1 MINGRQWK
9 EELVRKVRPDDD
21 VVDVVET
28 PPPVTLFMRM
38 TGLHIKRF
46 YCDFFRTAVLFRPA
60 SYGKL
65 LLVFDQ
71 ESSLG
76 QKLANILE
84 RQFRQLFPDRKLEI
98 LYEPLPMTTMKRC

>member
-9 EELVRKVRPDDD
+9 EELVRKVRPDPPSDD

-71 ESSLG
+71 ESSLD

-84 RQFRQLFPDRKLEI
+84 RTVSSI
-98 LYEPLPMTTMKRC
+98 LSRSQT